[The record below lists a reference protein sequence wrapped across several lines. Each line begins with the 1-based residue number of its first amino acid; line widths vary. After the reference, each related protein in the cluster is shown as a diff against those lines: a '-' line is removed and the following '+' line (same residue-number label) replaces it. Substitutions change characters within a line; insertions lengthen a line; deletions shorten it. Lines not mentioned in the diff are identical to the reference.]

1 MLVNVCAMQ
10 SLTRLGQQSSVR
22 RVTSSIT
29 PRFPI
34 RVAAM
39 RAGVSVATLRA
50 WERRYGA
57 VTPARTAGEQRL
69 YSDDDVERIALLRAL
84 TASGHSISG
93 IADASI
99 EELRQLAEADA
110 PEAVASVRPPAPA
123 PRAQERDRVLAACMR
138 AVGAHAGDELQQ
150 LLLREAV
157 RRTPLDFIESIAA
170 PLSHHLGDEWANG
183 RLTEAQERVASSA
196 IRYVL
201 GFMLRALGSPAPE
214 RPRHRVLV
222 TTLNGERHENGVLM
236 AAVVAA
242 LAGCE
247 VTYAGADLPAPAIA
261 AAVRR
266 VHAGIVALSVVDA
279 TAPRVAQREL
289 AALRAAL
296 PASVRVVV
304 GGAAAALIDSAI
316 SAAGATRIES
326 LSEWHHQLAG
336 ARR

>member
-1 MLVNVCAMQ
+1 
-10 SLTRLGQQSSVR
+10 
-22 RVTSSIT
+22 
-29 PRFPI
+29 
-34 RVAAM
+34 M

-69 YSDDDVERIALLRAL
+69 YSDEDVERITLLRAL
-84 TASGHSISG
+84 TANGHSISG
-93 IADASI
+93 IADASS

-110 PEAVASVRPPAPA
+110 PEAIASPRPPAP
-123 PRAQERDRVLAACMR
+123 RAKARDRTLAACVR
-138 AVGAHAGDELQQ
+138 AVLAHAGDELQQ

-157 RRTPLDFIESIAA
+157 CRTPLDFLESIVT
-170 PLSHHLGDEWANG
+170 PLSHHIGDEWAAG
-183 RLTEAQERVASSA
+183 RMTEAQERIASGA
-196 IRYVL
+196 IRQVL
-201 GFMLRALGSPAPE
+201 GFLLRTLGTPASE

-247 VTYAGADLPAPAIA
+247 VSYAGADLPAAAIA
-261 AAVRR
+261 AAARR
-266 VHAGIVALSVVDA
+266 AHADIVALSVVDA

-296 PASVRVVV
+296 PASVRLVV

-316 SAAGATRIES
+316 READGTRLES
-326 LSEWHHQLAG
+326 LSDWHHQLAG
-336 ARR
+336 APR

>member
-1 MLVNVCAMQ
+1 
-10 SLTRLGQQSSVR
+10 
-22 RVTSSIT
+22 
-29 PRFPI
+29 
-34 RVAAM
+34 M

-50 WERRYGA
+50 WERRYRA
-57 VTPARTAGEQRL
+57 VMPARTAGEQRL

-84 TASGHSISG
+84 TANGHSISG

-99 EELRQLAEADA
+99 EELRQLAESDA
-110 PEAVASVRPPAPA
+110 PEAVASVRAPA
-123 PRAQERDRVLAACMR
+123 PRAKERERVLAACQR

-170 PLSHHLGDEWANG
+170 PLSHHIGDEWAAG
-183 RLTEAQERVASSA
+183 RLSEAQERVASSA

-201 GFMLRALGSPAPE
+201 GFLLRALGSPPPQ
-214 RPRHRVLV
+214 RPRQRVLV
-222 TTLNGERHENGVLM
+222 TTLTGERHENGVLM

-242 LAGCE
+242 LDGCE

-266 VHAGIVALSVVDA
+266 AQAGIVALSIIDA

-289 AALRAAL
+289 AALRHAL
-296 PASVRVVV
+296 PASVRIVV

-316 SAAGATRIES
+316 REAGATRIES
-326 LSEWHHQLAG
+326 LSDWQRLLAG
-336 ARR
+336 TRA